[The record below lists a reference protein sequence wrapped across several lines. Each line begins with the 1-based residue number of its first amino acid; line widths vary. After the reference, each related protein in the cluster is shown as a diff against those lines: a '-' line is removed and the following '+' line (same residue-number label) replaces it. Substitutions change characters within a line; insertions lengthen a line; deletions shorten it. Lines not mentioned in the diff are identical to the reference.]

1 MNKDEFFNK
10 IKEAENNFYK
20 NDPCHHCFGGNG
32 CDDCRGCKDGEI
44 SHKMWIEVNNLKKK
58 YKEKFGVDY
67 DKEVEALDK
76 IHREKTR
83 KAAILKEAWE
93 NCSFDEIIDAGFDY
107 NKCSG
112 EQLINAAAEFEVS
125 TYAKEEHFVDALK
138 KLFNE
143 YDKSDLPWT
152 DDIMDV
158 IKEYYHESSLMSCFD
173 NDDLIEH
180 LDGTIEM
187 DNYIEEHTD
196 SIDEPEVY
204 TFNDF
209 VKDVDNLPNYKL
221 KNFLCDL
228 VMANHHISNDE
239 LMNKLKEKIS

>member
-1 MNKDEFFNK
+1 MNKEEFFNK
-10 IKEAENNFYK
+10 IKEAESYYYK
-20 NDPCHHCFGGNG
+20 NDPCYHCGSGNG
-32 CDDCRGCKDGEI
+32 CDDCRDCAGSKI
-44 SHKMWIEVNNLKKK
+44 SYELWQKVYNLKNE
-58 YKEKFGVDY
+58 YKEKFGADY

-76 IHREKTR
+76 ERREKLR
-83 KAAILKEAWE
+83 KTNLLKEIWE
-93 NCSFDEIIDAGFDY
+93 TCTFDEIIDAGFDY

-112 EQLINAAAEFEVS
+112 EQLINAATEFEVG
-125 TYAKEEHFVDALK
+125 TYAKEEHFVDSLK

-143 YDKSDLPWT
+143 YDKSDLPWV

-158 IKEYYHESSLMSCFD
+158 IKEYYHESSIMTCFD
-173 NDDLIEH
+173 NDDLIVH
-180 LDGTIEM
+180 LDDTIEM

-239 LMNKLKEKIS
+239 LMNKLKERI

>member
-1 MNKDEFFNK
+1 MNK
-10 IKEAENNFYK
+10 AEL
-20 NDPCHHCFGGNG
+20 
-32 CDDCRGCKDGEI
+32 
-44 SHKMWIEVNNLKKK
+44 LKQ
-58 YKEKFGVDY
+58 V
-67 DKEVEALDK
+67 
-76 IHREKTR
+76 
-83 KAAILKEAWE
+83 WE
-93 NCSFDEIIDAGFDY
+93 TCTFDEIIDAGFEH

-112 EQLINAAAEFEVS
+112 EQLINAAAEFEVG

-143 YDKSDLPWT
+143 YDKSDLPWV
-152 DDIMDV
+152 DDIVDV

-196 SIDEPEVY
+196 YIDEPEVY

-209 VKDVDNLPNYKL
+209 VKDIDNLPNYKL

>member
-1 MNKDEFFNK
+1 MNKEEFFNK
-10 IKEAENNFYK
+10 IKEAESYYYK
-20 NDPCHHCFGGNG
+20 NNPCYHCGPGNG
-32 CDDCRGCKDGEI
+32 CDDCRDCKDGKI
-44 SHKMWIEVNNLKKK
+44 SHEMWQKVYDLKNE
-58 YKEKFGVDY
+58 YKEKFGADY
-67 DKEVEALDK
+67 NQEVEALDK
-76 IHREKTR
+76 ARREKIR
-83 KAAILKEAWE
+83 KASILKEVWE
-93 NCSFDEIIDAGFDY
+93 TCTFDEIIDAGFDH

-112 EQLINAAAEFEVS
+112 EQLINAAAEFEVG
-125 TYAKEEHFVDALK
+125 TYAKEEHFIDALK

-143 YDKSDLPWT
+143 YDKTDLPWT

-158 IKEYYHESSLMSCFD
+158 IKDYYHESSLMSCFD

-180 LDGTIEM
+180 LDGTTEM

-209 VKDVDNLPNYKL
+209 VKDIDNLPNYKL

-239 LMNKLKEKIS
+239 LMNKLKERI

>member
-1 MNKDEFFNK
+1 MNKDEFFNR
-10 IKEAENNFYK
+10 IKEVETQYYK
-20 NDPCHHCFGGNG
+20 TSPCYQCHSGNG
-32 CDDCRGCKDGEI
+32 CDDCRGCKDGYVDQEMRI
-44 SHKMWIEVNNLKKK
+44 NINKM
-58 YKEKFGVDY
+58 KEEFKLKFGINY
-67 DKEVEALDK
+67 NAEVEERQK
-76 IHREKTR
+76 KHHEQTR
-83 KAAILKEAWE
+83 KQVTLKDVWKT
-93 NCSFDEIIDAGFDY
+93 CTFDEIIDAGFEY

-112 EQLINAAAEFEVS
+112 EQLINAAAEFEVG

-143 YDKSDLPWT
+143 YNKSDLPWT

-173 NDDLIEH
+173 NDDLIAH

-196 SIDEPEVY
+196 YIDEPEVY

-239 LMNKLKEKIS
+239 LMNKLKERI

>member
-1 MNKDEFFNK
+1 MDK
-10 IKEAENNFYK
+10 AEL
-20 NDPCHHCFGGNG
+20 
-32 CDDCRGCKDGEI
+32 
-44 SHKMWIEVNNLKKK
+44 LKQ
-58 YKEKFGVDY
+58 V
-67 DKEVEALDK
+67 
-76 IHREKTR
+76 
-83 KAAILKEAWE
+83 WE
-93 NCSFDEIIDAGFDY
+93 TCTFDEIIDAGFDY
-107 NKCSG
+107 DKCSG
-112 EQLINAAAEFEVS
+112 EQLINAAAEFEVG

-239 LMNKLKEKIS
+239 LMNKLKERI

>member
-1 MNKDEFFNK
+1 MNKEEFFNK
-10 IKEAENNFYK
+10 IKEAKNQYYK
-20 NDPCHHCFGGNG
+20 NDPCRHCVGNG
-32 CDDCRGCKDGEI
+32 CDDCRDCKNGEI
-44 SHKMWIEVNNLKKK
+44 SYKMWEEVDRLKTE
-58 YKEKFGVDY
+58 YKNTFGVDY

-76 IHREKTR
+76 ERREKIR
-83 KAAILKEAWE
+83 KTNLLKEVWE
-93 NCSFDEIIDAGFDY
+93 TCTFDEIIDAGFEY

-112 EQLINAAAEFEVS
+112 EQLINAAAEFEVG

-143 YDKSDLPWT
+143 YNKSDLPWV

-158 IKEYYHESSLMSCFD
+158 IKDYYHESSLMTCFD
-173 NDDLIEH
+173 NDDLIAH

-187 DNYIEEHTD
+187 DNYIEEHTY

-239 LMNKLKEKIS
+239 LMNKLKERI